1 MRHDSSLFRMKHDWP
16 LSSRPFPNG
25 MVLAGFLS
33 ALALLAAQ
41 SVWVGPIAAQ
51 QAGTGQASG
60 LLFEKSVGR
69 ADGTSVRLG
78 ELAAGQPLTVLLF
91 LGADCPLSQ
100 KAITESVGDLA
111 KAGSGFGVGLVGL
124 LVARDDAQDIQRL
137 RDEFKASIPL
147 LLDRNNTIAGLLGV
161 TVVPTA
167 VLVDR
172 QGKVLYHG
180 RINDRVEQLG
190 RRSVV
195 RRHDMREA
203 ISDAAKGT
211 PVRVPKTPAVGCPVE
226 TRVAKPDST
235 GKVEYHR
242 DIQPILYRHC
252 AVCHQDKG
260 VAPFS
265 LANYQDA
272 TLWVEM
278 AIDLI
283 DRRVMPPGQAES
295 DFPVS
300 DAPSVPSPEELRLLR
315 QWLAAGM
322 PKGPVPA
329 NPPALPPTDPES
341 AGLGKPDMILK
352 PEGPMTLAP
361 SGDDMYRYM
370 VYKLNLDRELKVR
383 AMRFVPGNQKV
394 VHHTLIWFA
403 DSATQDRI
411 TADKSMNAFGLLP
424 GDSGPGYGQSAML
437 GKYHK
442 VGGDRS
448 RLPFEQIGGYAPGH
462 SVWKTPEGCALSI
475 PGKTD
480 LVVQMHYHRSGK
492 VEIDFS
498 SIELYLHKGHV
509 NSAEDFRTTNINDGK
524 FLLMPPNQRRRT
536 NTSWPVEDDCRIV
549 GIAPHGHLL
558 TMSQTLTLERP
569 DGSRKVL
576 LNMPRFDFNWQ
587 RMYTFREPVALAK
600 GSKVHVSSVMDNTS
614 DNPANPF
621 KPPKAVFMGENTTDE
636 MIFPFIA
643 LTIPK
648 KSTWDLQQGF
658 LSGYRTGVLANIL
671 KREFGLDAPSDQ
683 SIPAAIPGDRRP

>member
-1 MRHDSSLFRMKHDWP
+1 MKPSWQS
-16 LSSRPFPNG
+16 SSRSFSKG
-25 MVLAGFLS
+25 VKLAGLIS
-33 ALALLAAQ
+33 CLALLTAQ
-41 SVWVGPIAAQ
+41 SVWVGSIAAQ
-51 QAGTGQASG
+51 QAENGQASG
-60 LLFEKSVGR
+60 SLFDQSVGR

-78 ELAAGQPLTVLLF
+78 ELAAGNPLTILLF

-100 KAITESVGDLA
+100 KAINEAVGDLA
-111 KAGSGFGVGLVGL
+111 KSGSGAKVGLLGL
-124 LVARDDAQDIQRL
+124 LVARDDAHDIQRL
-137 RDEFKASIPL
+137 KDEFKAAIPL
-147 LLDRNNTIAGLLGV
+147 VMDRNNKVAGLLDV

-167 VLVDR
+167 VLVDG

-203 ISDAAKGT
+203 ITDASKGI

-226 TRVAKPDST
+226 TRAAKPDSK

-242 DIQPILYRHC
+242 DIQPILFRHC

-265 LANYQDA
+265 LANYEDA
-272 TLWVEM
+272 TLWAEM

-295 DFPVS
+295 DFPLS
-300 DAPSVPSPEELRLLR
+300 DAPSLPRPEELRLLR
-315 QWLAAGM
+315 EWLAEGM
-322 PKGPVPA
+322 PRGPIPSD
-329 NPPALPPTDPES
+329 PRALPPTDPEV
-341 AGLGKPDMILK
+341 ADLGKPDLVLK

-361 SGDDMYRYM
+361 TGDDMYRYM
-370 VYKLNLDRELKVR
+370 VYKLGLDRELKVR
-383 AMRFVPGNQKV
+383 ALRFIPGNHKV

-403 DSATQDRI
+403 DSATQSRI
-411 TADKSMNAFGLLP
+411 TADKSMNAYGLLP

-442 VGGDRS
+442 VGAQGT

-462 SVWKTPEGCALSI
+462 SVWKTPPGCALSI

-480 LVVQMHYHRSGK
+480 IVVQMHYHRSGK
-492 VEIDFS
+492 VETDFS
-498 SIELYLHKGHV
+498 SIELYLAKGDV
-509 NSAEDFRTTNINDGK
+509 NPAEDFRTTNINDGK

-536 NTSWPVEDDCRIV
+536 NTAWPVEDDCRLV
-549 GIAPHGHLL
+549 GISPHGHLL

-569 DGSRKVL
+569 DGTRKVL
-576 LNMPRFDFNWQ
+576 LNVPRFDFNWQ
-587 RMYTFREPVALAK
+587 RMYTFREPVSVAK
-600 GSKVHVSSVMDNTS
+600 GSKVHVSSLMDNTS
-614 DNPANPF
+614 GNPANPF
-621 KPPKAVFMGENTTDE
+621 KPPRAIFMGESTTDE
-636 MIFPFIA
+636 MVFPFVA

-648 KSTWDLQQGF
+648 KSAWDLQQGF
-658 LSGYRTGVLANIL
+658 MSGYRTAVLANTL
-671 KREFGLDAPSDQ
+671 KRQFGLDDHGNKADSAP
-683 SIPAAIPGDRRP
+683 IPGDKQP